1 MVLHSVLHQLGYK
14 VFVRGIWQACRQC
27 QKHHCKECLFL
38 RLLQSCSAANKKCKL
53 IVRGFCIFIVGK
65 ALSSYL
71 QLHAPSSSCSYSV
84 FFTMRKKSIVKNP
97 PLQLSMPACGGCFA
111 AGLSLFLNA
120 CPLCFIAGFN
130 YTLSGIW
137 MAKKQRLPQH
147 SFHSVLFAAAHSAPP
162 LAAGFRAL
170 NAKKAICNPLREK
183 KATLLAA
190 VFFCYALFC
199 PAETVCNPPRKK
211 RGYLQPVQ
219 PPDLRS
225 TCSNHFNILIVPT
238 STFPNHNEMQ

>member
-1 MVLHSVLHQLGYK
+1 MSV
-14 VFVRGIWQACRQC
+14 
-27 QKHHCKECLFL
+27 KHCHHT
-38 RLLQSCSAANKKCKL
+38 CSFMPLPHLAATLSFFYC
-53 IVRGFCIFIVGK
+53 GK
-65 ALSSYL
+65 SS
-71 QLHAPSSSCSYSV
+71 
-84 FFTMRKKSIVKNP
+84 KKNP

-170 NAKKAICNPLREK
+170 NAKKSHLQS
-183 KATLLAA
+183 TS
-190 VFFCYALFC
+190 
-199 PAETVCNPPRKK
+199 RKK
-211 RGYLQPVQ
+211 SYV
-219 PPDLRS
+219 
-225 TCSNHFNILIVPT
+225 TCSRLFLLCPLL
-238 STFPNHNEMQ
+238 PG